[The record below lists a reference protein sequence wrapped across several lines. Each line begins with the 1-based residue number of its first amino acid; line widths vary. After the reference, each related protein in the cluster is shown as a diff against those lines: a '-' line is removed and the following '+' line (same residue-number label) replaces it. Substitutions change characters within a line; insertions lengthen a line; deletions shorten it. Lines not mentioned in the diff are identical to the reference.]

1 MAIHKDF
8 MRFIVMED
16 TPEAWADWEAKY
28 QELDGT
34 NGGIEPENITLIM
47 PDLKTPISDRA
58 YSQQFMHEILPEDM
72 LDVKITTKRK
82 WENRHRARIGLGMVE
97 EIIQVAPHIKAYDWH
112 KPFTDED

>member
-16 TPEAWADWEAKY
+16 TPEAWADWGAKY

-58 YSQQFMHEILPEDM
+58 YSQQFMHDVLPQDM

-112 KPFTDED
+112 KPFNDED